1 MKSILRIFY
10 ISTVVIFNNRLLLAQ
25 SSGTTTDQL
34 NLSGYIET
42 AIIIFALL
50 MIVGFWI
57 ALSFATN
64 KEKEKKVYNAFVNG
78 FKWIRNKI
86 GGLAPLE
93 KENELVLEESFD
105 GIKEL
110 NNNIPHWFNILFFGS
125 IIFAIIYMFDFHILK
140 SSPLQEDEF
149 KAEVQAA
156 NLDRELL
163 IKSGKLL
170 TEATVV
176 QLKDI
181 AAISSGKTTF
191 TSKCSV
197 CHGRLGEGL
206 VGPNLTDNFWI
217 HGNTIQNIFKVI
229 RVGVPAKGMIS
240 WESQLSPQ
248 QIQEV
253 ASYVL
258 SLQGSNPPNGKKPEG
273 LEYKTGTDSLKA
285 AI

>member
-93 KENELVLEESFD
+93 KEN
-105 GIKEL
+105 
-110 NNNIPHWFNILFFGS
+110 
-125 IIFAIIYMFDFHILK
+125 
-140 SSPLQEDEF
+140 
-149 KAEVQAA
+149 
-156 NLDRELL
+156 NL
-163 IKSGKLL
+163 S
-170 TEATVV
+170 
-176 QLKDI
+176 
-181 AAISSGKTTF
+181 
-191 TSKCSV
+191 
-197 CHGRLGEGL
+197 
-206 VGPNLTDNFWI
+206 
-217 HGNTIQNIFKVI
+217 
-229 RVGVPAKGMIS
+229 
-240 WESQLSPQ
+240 
-248 QIQEV
+248 
-253 ASYVL
+253 
-258 SLQGSNPPNGKKPEG
+258 
-273 LEYKTGTDSLKA
+273 
-285 AI
+285 

>member
-110 NNNIPHWFNILFFGS
+110 NNNIPPWFNILFFGS

-240 WESQLSPQ
+240 WESQLSPR